1 MAPES
6 CPTGPNG
13 STILDQDCMEHW
25 YALYTKAQ
33 KEHHVAQAL
42 ESQGLEVFLP
52 TVPRSVRRRD
62 RPRDIVLFPCYLF
75 ARIDFE
81 TVPRSSIAW
90 MPGIRR
96 IVSTGEQPTVVPAAV
111 VEHIRDGLDR
121 VEVFGY
127 GGLKRGDP
135 IKIVSGPLAGLNAV
149 FERPLPPSERVR
161 ILVEVLGRLTPA
173 EIDFSQ
179 IERRRNPFRRR
190 RRR

>member
-1 MAPES
+1 
-6 CPTGPNG
+6 
-13 STILDQDCMEHW
+13 MEHW

-33 KEHHVAQAL
+33 KEYHVAGAL
-42 ESQGLEVFLP
+42 ESQGHEVFLP
-52 TVPRSVRRRD
+52 TVPRSMRRRD

-96 IVSTGEQPTVVPAAV
+96 IVSTGEQPTRVPSEV
-111 VEHIRDGLDR
+111 IEHIRSGLDN
-121 VEVFGY
+121 VEAFGY

-135 IKIVSGPLAGLNAV
+135 VRIVSGPLAGLNAI

-161 ILVEVLGRLTPA
+161 ILVDVLGRLTPA
-173 EIDFSQ
+173 EIEFSQ
-179 IERRRNPFRRR
+179 IERRSGSSGRGRRR
-190 RRR
+190 